1 MREVFELV
9 RLMEEVGGKVG
20 DYVSPDVVDL
30 GEGYDVVRVF
40 CDNVDFVVIDKGG
53 VELGD
58 RLIGVD
64 SHTSVLKFTAFDVHV
79 VTGALI
85 GPDVYLVPGVQGGVR
100 WLGGLKFR
108 FRLGDVNVLDRYSGI
123 IYVKSGY
130 LGRYFDGSYNDEAI
144 RDEVSSTLSL
154 VSLTSPGGVERLRPN
169 RWAIFPTPS
178 ILGMEGNQYSSLYWG
193 GLVRDRVEA
202 LRGLEGC
209 GRS

>member
-144 RDEVSSTLSL
+144 RDEVRLH
-154 VSLTSPGGVERLRPN
+154 VE
-169 RWAIFPTPS
+169 
-178 ILGMEGNQYSSLYWG
+178 SSLINVARG
-193 GLVRDRVEA
+193 GLNGFVLIDGPYSQHQVYSVWRATNTQVSTGGA
-202 LRGLEGC
+202 WLGIGLRL
-209 GRS
+209 